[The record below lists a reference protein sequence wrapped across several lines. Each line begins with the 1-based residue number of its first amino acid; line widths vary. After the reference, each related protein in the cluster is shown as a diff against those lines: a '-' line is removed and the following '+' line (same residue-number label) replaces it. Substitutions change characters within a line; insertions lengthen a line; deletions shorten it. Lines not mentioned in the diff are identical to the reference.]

1 MKKYWAKALIAAVVI
16 MLLTTASHFVMD
28 VWTSYVIAFCGVLI
42 TAVYLFF
49 AGKPKLQNKAD
60 SLILKTTVLILLSGM
75 AFNSVLSYQAG
86 KFQDRVLISVK
97 ETINSGT
104 AQARIQQ
111 AMFEAYRE
119 YHSGAEQTDLTV
131 SRAFLQVHSS
141 QLSDGNTFITE
152 EPADSSKAD
161 FSYEILSPDEVMM
174 TAVIYN
180 AAGQNIEFT
189 NRNGMTGLQE
199 YKAILNAGGGV
210 SYERIN

>member
-28 VWTSYVIAFCGVLI
+28 VWTSYAIAFFGVLI

-49 AGKPKLQNKAD
+49 AGKPKLLNKAD

-119 YHSGAEQTDLTV
+119 YHSAAVQTDLTV

-141 QLSDGNTFITE
+141 QLSDGKTFITE
-152 EPADSSKAD
+152 EPGDSSKAD

-180 AAGQNIEFT
+180 AAGQNSEFT
-189 NRNGMTGLQE
+189 NSNGMTGLQE
-199 YKAILNAGGGV
+199 YKATLNAGGV